1 MVWRLLAR
9 LLLGGF
15 FLLSGGTKSLS
26 PALFVQQ
33 IDAFGLVWP
42 PLQPLVAW
50 GLILLELVA
59 GGAVLMGSRRGLW
72 LMMALLLLFIAVLG
86 YGVAIDL
93 DIACGCL
100 GKADLGSLPQAIGR
114 DLLMLAMVAA
124 LLVPAPSLSLPTKEV
139 S

>member
-15 FLLSGGTKSLS
+15 FLLSGGIKSLS
-26 PALFVQQ
+26 PTLFVQQ

>member
-1 MVWRLLAR
+1 MVWHLLAR

-15 FLLSGGTKSLS
+15 FLLSGGIKSLS

>member
-1 MVWRLLAR
+1 MAWRLPAR

-15 FLLSGGTKSLS
+15 FLLSAIFKTLS

-33 IDAFGLVWP
+33 IDAFGLVWSS
-42 PLQPLVAW
+42 LQPAVAW
-50 GLILLELVA
+50 GVIALEALA
-59 GGAVLMGSRRGLW
+59 GGAVIMGRRWGVW
-72 LMMALLLLFIAVLG
+72 LMIALLLMFIAVLG
-86 YGVAIDL
+86 YGVAIGL

-114 DLLMLAMVAA
+114 DLLMLAMAAA
-124 LLVPAPSLSLPTKEV
+124 LLFPSRPFSLPTKEV